1 MKLAFHPAARA
12 DLDEQLDFLATRL
25 GSGVAERHRVRFET
39 SMLTIQQFPYT
50 SRFHQRRNVYE
61 TWIPRT
67 RFIAFYRVFEVERI
81 TLVLAI
87 IDHSKNTS
95 RTVNK
100 LVKSRT

>member
-1 MKLAFHPAARA
+1 MKLVFHPAARA
-12 DLDEQLDFLATRL
+12 DLDEQLDFLAARM
-25 GSGVAERHRVRFET
+25 GGDVAERHRVRFET

-50 SRFHQRRNVYE
+50 SRYHRRRSIYE

-67 RFIAFYRVFEVERI
+67 RFIAFYRVFEDERI
-81 TLVLAI
+81 VLVLAI